1 MIDAILILNVGS
13 SSLKFAVYPDT
24 QGASPAILRGKISRI
39 GVQPVFSARDIAQ
52 QPVGQASLANL
63 DSNAGADELILL
75 LLQWIQEHGGGM
87 NITAAGHRVVHGG
100 RNHTKPAHVTDTLM
114 SELEALTP
122 LAPLHQPH
130 NLSAIRSVA
139 VAAPNL
145 PQVVCFDTSFHRTT
159 DKLAQLFALPRE
171 LSDEGII
178 RYGFHGLSYQ
188 YIASTLS
195 KHLKGNA
202 DGRVIVAHLGSG
214 ASMCAIKNRLSV
226 ATTMGFTALDG
237 LMMGR
242 RCGKLDPGV
251 VLYLIEEKGMS
262 IEEITTLLYRKSGL
276 LGVSGIS
283 NDMATLQASDA
294 DEAREAIDLFC
305 YRAAGELAS
314 LASTIGGLDAIIF
327 TAGIGENS
335 ALIRQCI
342 CERLQWMGV
351 ILDEGANDKH
361 DTRISSDDSSVDVL
375 IIPTDEESVIA
386 EATKALT

>member
-1 MIDAILILNVGS
+1 MNDAILVLNVGS
-13 SSLKFAVYPDT
+13 SSLKFAVYPST
-24 QGASPAILRGKISRI
+24 QNPSPAILRGKIARI
-39 GVQPVFSARDIAQ
+39 GVQPVFSARDCAQ
-52 QPVGQASLANL
+52 QPVEQASLTSL
-63 DSNAGADELILL
+63 DPRAGADELIPL
-75 LLQWIQEHGGGM
+75 LLQWIQAHGDGM
-87 NITAAGHRVVHGG
+87 NIIAAGHRVVHGG
-100 RNHTKPAHVTDTLM
+100 RNHTKPALVTDALM

-139 VAAPNL
+139 VAAPSL
-145 PQVVCFDTSFHRTT
+145 PQVACFDTSFHRTQ
-159 DKLAQLFALPRE
+159 DKLAQLFALPRA
-171 LSDEGII
+171 LSDEGIV

-195 KHLKGNA
+195 NHLKGNA

-214 ASMCAIKNRLSV
+214 ASMCAMKDRLSV

-251 VLYLIEEKGMS
+251 VLYLMEEKGMS

-283 NDMATLQASDA
+283 NDMGTLQASDA
-294 DEAREAIDLFC
+294 AEAREAIDLFC

-314 LASTIGGLDAIIF
+314 LACANGGLDAIIF

-335 ALIRQCI
+335 ALIRQRI
-342 CERLQWMGV
+342 CERLRWMGV
-351 ILDEGANDKH
+351 MLNEEANNKH
-361 DTRISSDDSSVDVL
+361 DTRISSDDSGAEVL

-386 EATKALT
+386 EAAKALT